1 MVSPGVEFLVHNTLH
16 GLSKLAFI
24 GTGLYYSSRY
34 FFPEISFSPLVAI
47 LVSIAS
53 VPVHAAARDG
63 LRYWRQ
69 KREAA
74 ALGARLAPCVRGKW
88 PGNLDIMRDIMNMRL
103 TGYPGDAFVPLIAK
117 YGPIFNTRIL
127 WVDHIFT
134 VSPDHLKTVLAT
146 NFDTFQKGPYLQGI
160 MRSVLGNG
168 IFNSDGEQWKYH
180 RNMSRPFF
188 ARDRVRDFDTLDA
201 HAAVV
206 LSILK
211 SHSQSGTAVDFQ
223 DLIGRFT
230 MDSASELLFGKS
242 VDSLKGG
249 GGVDA
254 DGRAENSFLKGYTS
268 ALAAVG
274 MRDSRRW
281 LWPLW
286 ELRQD
291 GTKEGMEAVRS
302 FLSPIIAVAVERKRA
317 RAEAE
322 KTEAQNLLDEL
333 VNSTEDREV
342 LMDEMVNILLAG
354 RDTTMHTLTMVIY
367 FLSIYPSI
375 SQRLRTEILD
385 QVGSTRRPTY
395 EDIRDM
401 KYLRAVINETLR
413 LYPPVPANL
422 RQSINA
428 TTLPSPDPNDK
439 PIYVPAQ
446 TTVLYSPLLM
456 QRRKDLWGPDA
467 DEFDPDRFLDTR
479 LKEYLLTNS
488 FQFLPFNAGPRICL
502 GQQFAYNEMSFML
515 IRLLQSFA
523 KFELAEDA
531 VPPDSDARPPVE
543 WRVAQG
549 RKAVERFVPKVHL
562 TMSAKRTP
570 AGAPRVVDDWED
582 DEDDVEEEAA
592 MLEQQPP
599 AEGRRSGSGSG
610 SSGGGRAPAP
620 GRNRVLWDAACVA
633 TAYSLSLSFRAEPN
647 ETAPAPALYS
657 NAHTPAPMPAV
668 VMASSSAPIVPL
680 APAAFQPQMR
690 ILKRSPNATPSPSA
704 TPAATPPGESLKER
718 EARYAAARE
727 RIFGKEDTSPVV
739 LTPEEKKRAKE
750 REKEKEKKA
759 PSSSIS
765 RNPKGPS
772 DAAAGDS
779 SPKAGFASRKKG
791 GGNGHKAPIPV
802 G

>member
-1 MVSPGVEFLVHNTLH
+1 MVSPGIEFLIRNTLH
-16 GLSKLAFI
+16 GLSKLALI
-24 GTGLYYSSRY
+24 GIGLYYGWQR
-34 FFPEISFSPLVAI
+34 FVPEAPLSPLVPVAI
-47 LVSIAS
+47 LASLAS
-53 VPVHAAARDG
+53 VPMQAAARNW
-63 LRYWRQ
+63 LKYWHQ

-74 ALGARLAPCVRGKW
+74 ALGARLAPRVRGEW

-103 TGYPGDAFVPLIAK
+103 TGYPGDAFVGLIAK
-117 YGPIFNTRIL
+117 YGPVFNTRIL

-134 VSPDHLKTVLAT
+134 VSPDHLKSVLAT
-146 NFDTFQKGPYLQGI
+146 SFDEFQKGPYLQGI
-160 MRSVLGNG
+160 MRSVLGSG

-201 HAAVV
+201 HTGVV

-249 GGVDA
+249 VESVDA
-254 DGRAENSFLKGYTS
+254 AGRVENNFLQGYTS

-322 KTEAQNLLDEL
+322 KTEAQTLLEEL
-333 VNSTEDREV
+333 VNSTEDREI
-342 LMDEMVNILLAG
+342 LMDEMINILLAG

-367 FLSIYPSI
+367 FLSIYPAI

-385 QVGSTRRPTY
+385 QVGPARRPTY

-515 IRLLQSFA
+515 VRLLQSFA

-531 VPPDSDARPPVE
+531 LPPDARPPVE
-543 WRVAQG
+543 WRSAQG
-549 RKAVERFVPKVHL
+549 RKAVERFRPKVHL
-562 TMSAKRTP
+562 TMSAK
-570 AGAPRVVDDWED
+570 
-582 DEDDVEEEAA
+582 
-592 MLEQQPP
+592 
-599 AEGRRSGSGSG
+599 
-610 SSGGGRAPAP
+610 GGMWIR
-620 GRNRVLWDAACVA
+620 L
-633 TAYSLSLSFRAEPN
+633 
-647 ETAPAPALYS
+647 
-657 NAHTPAPMPAV
+657 
-668 VMASSSAPIVPL
+668 
-680 APAAFQPQMR
+680 
-690 ILKRSPNATPSPSA
+690 
-704 TPAATPPGESLKER
+704 GES
-718 EARYAAARE
+718 
-727 RIFGKEDTSPVV
+727 
-739 LTPEEKKRAKE
+739 
-750 REKEKEKKA
+750 
-759 PSSSIS
+759 
-765 RNPKGPS
+765 
-772 DAAAGDS
+772 
-779 SPKAGFASRKKG
+779 
-791 GGNGHKAPIPV
+791 GNS
-802 G
+802 